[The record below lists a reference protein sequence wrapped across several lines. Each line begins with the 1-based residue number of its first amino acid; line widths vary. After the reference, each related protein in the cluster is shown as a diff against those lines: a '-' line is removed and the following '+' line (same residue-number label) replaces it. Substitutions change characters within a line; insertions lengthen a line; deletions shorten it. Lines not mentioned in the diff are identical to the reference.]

1 MSWGWLRR
9 FATAFAWRVIDA
21 RPAPVRTEGQW
32 FIESVHA
39 PGEYPDA
46 GGVDVWLC
54 SVGCRDEI
62 LRANPDTL
70 DGLEKARAAAF
81 REERAGSVFLER
93 RVMVRVVISRYL
105 SVRSGDVVWET
116 GPAGKPFLQTQAG
129 RDDLEF
135 SWSQAGAMV
144 VIAVTRGIAVGV
156 DACRE
161 SEGDD
166 LDGLAEVFCSEAEV
180 SALERM
186 PRPERVRA
194 LVQCWT
200 AKEACL
206 KAAGTGLRCDPQRL
220 RTWGDDEPLKTV
232 EWDEGAEDAPRRHMA
247 VVHRSVAGGIALAV
261 AAPVP
266 LCLTIHRLT
275 WNGGDEHGQP

>member
-1 MSWGWLRR
+1 MRN
-9 FATAFAWRVIDA
+9 
-21 RPAPVRTEGQW
+21 EGQW

-81 REERAGSVFLER
+81 REERAGSAFVER
-93 RVMVRVVISRYL
+93 RVMVRVVVSRYL
-105 SVRSGDVVWET
+105 NVRSDDVVWET
-116 GPAGKPFLQTQAG
+116 GPAGKPFLRTEAG
-129 RDDLEF
+129 HDDLEF

-206 KAAGTGLRCDPQRL
+206 KAAGTGLRCDPRRL
-220 RTWGDDEPLKTV
+220 RTWSSDRPLKTV
-232 EWDEGAEDAPRRHMA
+232 EWEEGAGDAPRRRMA
-247 VVHRSVAGGIALAV
+247 VVHRSVAKGIALAV

-266 LCLTIHRLT
+266 LRLTIHGLT
-275 WNGGDEHGQP
+275 WNGGDEHGQR